1 MTTVL
6 VVAHT
11 LISILVILLILL
23 HSGKD
28 AGLSGA
34 FGVGAASSTYGGS
47 SAVVEKNLTRITIV
61 VGVIFFVTTYLLVK
75 NY

>member
-61 VGVIFFVTTYLLVK
+61 VGVIFFLTTYLLVK